1 MEYTVNHDLGGH
13 FSRSAREYEGRSKR
27 ALNDIYAA
35 LKKEEQQQK
44 LNAIIADEM
53 KRNADELTKKLE
65 TKRGRAFSR
74 GQKKREAKSDQLMS
88 ETMKTIQESLARLVT
103 QKR

>member
-1 MEYTVNHDLGGH
+1 MEYIVNHDLGGH

-35 LKKEEQQQK
+35 LKKKEQQK

-53 KRNADELTKKLE
+53 KRNADDLTKKLE

-88 ETMKTIQESLARLVT
+88 ETMKTIRESLARLVT